1 MTEEMDINPEE
12 WDYLEEGAVEIPKV
26 QPKRREGET
35 VIKGVIVGKGDNQ
48 RVVPLEQV
56 RKLAALH
63 LSYRDM
69 AEFFGVKENTFRDHF
84 KQEVERYRNVTKQRL
99 MEAMLS
105 NAIDRMQPTMQIWL
119 SKNIMGFSDNPV
131 NTESTQVLPWLNTEV
146 E

>member
-1 MTEEMDINPEE
+1 MTEEHDINPEE
-12 WDYLEEGAVEIPKV
+12 WDYLEEGAVEIPRV
-26 QPKRREGET
+26 QPKRRLGVAT
-35 VIKGVIVGKGDNQ
+35 VKGIIVGKDDNQ

-84 KQEVERYRNVTKQRL
+84 KQEVERYRNVTKQKL

-105 NAIDRMQPTMQIWL
+105 NAIDKMNPTMQIWL
-119 SKNIMGFSDNPV
+119 SKNIMGFADNPI
-131 NTESTQVLPWLNTEV
+131 NIESSQVLPWLESKD
-146 E
+146 